1 MNLNENVGGII
12 MKSRKMM
19 HHNEHYNNSIIMGT
33 NITKQRLESLDVL
46 RGFDLFCLV
55 ALEGIMHP
63 LAHAIDAPWVDYFMW
78 NFTHMD
84 WEGLSPWDLVMPL
97 FMFMSGVS
105 IPFALSRYRKEA
117 VKGQAYRRIL
127 KRVILLWIFG
137 MMCQGNLLALN
148 PERIYLYTNTLQSI
162 AVGYLVAS
170 LLFLNT
176 RVKTQIGIAAGLLFT
191 FWGCMEFISVDGYG
205 YGNYTPDGNLAE
217 WIDRTLLGRFRDAA
231 TVQDGQVVFAPWYR
245 YTWILS
251 SLNFDVTVLTGL
263 FAGYIAKDKI
273 EEKKKLKLYFGTGI
287 TMVIA
292 GWLWNF
298 QMPVIKTIWTSSMV
312 LVCSGYC
319 FLLMGLFY
327 YWIDYKGHRSGI
339 TWLKVYGMNSIVA
352 YMLANVVNFRCIGES
367 LFYGLEQYMGS
378 YYSFL
383 MTLWNIGAVYVIIW
397 FMYKRGIFLK
407 V

>member
-1 MNLNENVGGII
+1 
-12 MKSRKMM
+12 MKNTHSSSK
-19 HHNEHYNNSIIMGT
+19 
-33 NITKQRLESLDVL
+33 RLESLDAL
-46 RGFDLFCLV
+46 RGFDLFFLV
-55 ALEGIMHP
+55 ALGPLMHS
-63 LAHAIDAPWVDYFMW
+63 LARTANVEWLNESMWVFS
-78 NFTHMD
+78 HVS
-84 WEGLSPWDLVMPL
+84 WEGFSPWDLIMPL
-97 FMFMSGVS
+97 FLFMSGIS
-105 IPFALSRYRKEA
+105 MPFSLSRYKSISDKRPLLRRLAK
-117 VKGQAYRRIL
+117 RIL
-127 KRVILLWIFG
+127 LLWIFG
-137 MMCQGNLLALN
+137 MMCQGNLLALDPN
-148 PERIYLYTNTLQSI
+148 TIYLYSNTLQAI
-162 AVGYLVAS
+162 ATGYLITA
-170 LLFLNT
+170 LLFLFT
-176 RVKTQIGIAAGLLFT
+176 SRRTQIITAVVLLLVYWT
-191 FWGCMEFISVDGYG
+191 AMQFITVDGYG
-205 YGNYTPDGNLAE
+205 GGNYTPQGNLAE
-217 WIDRTLLGRFRDAA
+217 WIDNTVLGRFRDTAQ
-231 TVQDGQVVFAPWYR
+231 VIDGKVVVADWYH

-251 SLNFDVTVLTGL
+251 SLNFGVTVLTGL

-312 LVCSGYC
+312 LVSSGYC

-352 YMLANVVNFRCIGES
+352 YMLANVVNFRCISES

>member
-1 MNLNENVGGII
+1 
-12 MKSRKMM
+12 MKNTHSSSK
-19 HHNEHYNNSIIMGT
+19 
-33 NITKQRLESLDVL
+33 RLESLDAL
-46 RGFDLFCLV
+46 RGFDLFFLV
-55 ALEGIMHP
+55 ALGPLMHS
-63 LAHAIDAPWVDYFMW
+63 LARTANMEWLNESMWVFS
-78 NFTHMD
+78 HVS
-84 WEGLSPWDLVMPL
+84 WEGFSPWDLIMPL
-97 FMFMSGVS
+97 FLFMSGIS
-105 IPFALSRYRKEA
+105 MPFSLSRYKSISDKRPLLRRLAK
-117 VKGQAYRRIL
+117 RIL
-127 KRVILLWIFG
+127 LLWIFG
-137 MMCQGNLLALN
+137 MMCQGNLLALDPN
-148 PERIYLYTNTLQSI
+148 TIYLYSNTLQAI
-162 AVGYLVAS
+162 ATGYLITA
-170 LLFLNT
+170 LLFLFT
-176 RVKTQIGIAAGLLFT
+176 SRRTQIITAVVLLLVYWT
-191 FWGCMEFISVDGYG
+191 AMQFITVDGYG
-205 YGNYTPDGNLAE
+205 GGNYTPQGNLAE
-217 WIDRTLLGRFRDAA
+217 WIDNTVLGRFRDTAQ
-231 TVQDGQVVFAPWYR
+231 VIDGKVVIADWYH

-251 SLNFDVTVLTGL
+251 SLNFGVTVLTGL

-312 LVCSGYC
+312 LVSSGYC

-383 MTLWNIGAVYVIIW
+383 ITLWNIGAVYVIIW

>member
-1 MNLNENVGGII
+1 
-12 MKSRKMM
+12 MKNTHSSSK
-19 HHNEHYNNSIIMGT
+19 
-33 NITKQRLESLDVL
+33 RLESLDAL
-46 RGFDLFCLV
+46 RGFDLFFLV
-55 ALEGIMHP
+55 ALGPLMHS
-63 LAHAIDAPWVDYFMW
+63 LARTANVEWLNESMWVFS
-78 NFTHMD
+78 HVS
-84 WEGLSPWDLVMPL
+84 WEGFSPWDLIMPL
-97 FMFMSGVS
+97 FLFMSGIS
-105 IPFALSRYRKEA
+105 MPFSLSRYKSISDKRPLLRRLAK
-117 VKGQAYRRIL
+117 RIL
-127 KRVILLWIFG
+127 QLWIFG
-137 MMCQGNLLALN
+137 MMCQGNLLALDPN
-148 PERIYLYTNTLQSI
+148 TIYLYSNTLQAI
-162 AVGYLVAS
+162 ATGYLITA
-170 LLFLNT
+170 LLFLFT
-176 RVKTQIGIAAGLLFT
+176 SRRTQIITAVVLLLVYWT
-191 FWGCMEFISVDGYG
+191 AMQFITVDGYG
-205 YGNYTPDGNLAE
+205 GGNYTPQGNLAE
-217 WIDRTLLGRFRDAA
+217 WIDNTVLGRFRDTAQ
-231 TVQDGQVVFAPWYR
+231 VIDGKVVVADWYH

-251 SLNFDVTVLTGL
+251 SLNFGVTVLTGL

-312 LVCSGYC
+312 LVSSGYC

>member
-1 MNLNENVGGII
+1 
-12 MKSRKMM
+12 MKNTHSSSK
-19 HHNEHYNNSIIMGT
+19 
-33 NITKQRLESLDVL
+33 RLESLDAL
-46 RGFDLFCLV
+46 RGFDLFFLV
-55 ALEGIMHP
+55 ALGPLMHS
-63 LAHAIDAPWVDYFMW
+63 LARTANMEWLNESMWVFS
-78 NFTHMD
+78 HVS
-84 WEGLSPWDLVMPL
+84 WEGFSPWDLIMPL
-97 FMFMSGVS
+97 FLFMSGIS
-105 IPFALSRYRKEA
+105 MPFSLSRYKSISDKRPLLRRLAK
-117 VKGQAYRRIL
+117 RIL
-127 KRVILLWIFG
+127 LLWIFG
-137 MMCQGNLLALN
+137 MMCQGNLLALDPN
-148 PERIYLYTNTLQSI
+148 TIYLYSNTLQAI
-162 AVGYLVAS
+162 ATGYLITA
-170 LLFLNT
+170 LLFLFT
-176 RVKTQIGIAAGLLFT
+176 SRRTQIITAVVLLLVYWT
-191 FWGCMEFISVDGYG
+191 AMQFITVDGYG
-205 YGNYTPDGNLAE
+205 GGNYTPQGNLAE
-217 WIDRTLLGRFRDAA
+217 WIDNTVLGRFRDTA
-231 TVQDGQVVFAPWYR
+231 QVIDKKVVIADWYH

-251 SLNFDVTVLTGL
+251 SLNFGVTVLTGL

-312 LVCSGYC
+312 LVSSGYC

>member
-1 MNLNENVGGII
+1 
-12 MKSRKMM
+12 MKNTHSSSK
-19 HHNEHYNNSIIMGT
+19 
-33 NITKQRLESLDVL
+33 RLESLDAL
-46 RGFDLFCLV
+46 RGFDLFFLV
-55 ALEGIMHP
+55 ALGPLMHS
-63 LAHAIDAPWVDYFMW
+63 LARTANVEWLNESMWVFS
-78 NFTHMD
+78 HVS
-84 WEGLSPWDLVMPL
+84 WEGFSPWDLIMPL
-97 FMFMSGVS
+97 FLFMSGIS
-105 IPFALSRYRKEA
+105 MPFSLSRYKSISDKRPLLRRLAK
-117 VKGQAYRRIL
+117 RIL
-127 KRVILLWIFG
+127 LLWIFG
-137 MMCQGNLLALN
+137 MMCQGNLLALDPN
-148 PERIYLYTNTLQSI
+148 TIYLYSNTLQAI
-162 AVGYLVAS
+162 ATGYLITA
-170 LLFLNT
+170 LLFLFT
-176 RVKTQIGIAAGLLFT
+176 SRRTQIITAVVLLLVYWT
-191 FWGCMEFISVDGYG
+191 AMQFITVDGYG
-205 YGNYTPDGNLAE
+205 GGNYTPQGNLAE
-217 WIDRTLLGRFRDAA
+217 WIDNTVLGRFRDTAQVIDGKVVVAA
-231 TVQDGQVVFAPWYR
+231 WYH

-251 SLNFDVTVLTGL
+251 SLNFGVTVLTGL

-312 LVCSGYC
+312 LVSSGYC